1 MDLRGVLR
9 PSGARD
15 RRRGPVMIFL
25 LLALPAVVLLCAID
39 AVLERLL

>member
-1 MDLRGVLR
+1 
-9 PSGARD
+9 
-15 RRRGPVMIFL
+15 MIFL